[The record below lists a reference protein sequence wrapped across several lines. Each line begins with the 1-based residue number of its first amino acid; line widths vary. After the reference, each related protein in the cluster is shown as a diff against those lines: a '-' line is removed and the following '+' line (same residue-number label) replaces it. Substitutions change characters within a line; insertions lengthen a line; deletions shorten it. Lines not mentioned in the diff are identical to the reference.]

1 MARRTITIDERIK
14 RAEAEVVKYKS
25 KYEKALSDLKEL
37 VDKKRALKN
46 AEVISAIEKSSRTY
60 EEILEFLKVGK
71 ATE

>member
-1 MARRTITIDERIK
+1 MARRTITIDERIE

-60 EEILEFLKVGK
+60 EEILEFLKGGK
-71 ATE
+71 ASE

>member
-1 MARRTITIDERIK
+1 MARRTITIDERIE

-25 KYEKALSDLKEL
+25 KYEKALTDLKEL
-37 VDKKRALKN
+37 VDKERAMKN

-60 EEILEFLKVGK
+60 EEILEFLKGGK

>member
-1 MARRTITIDERIK
+1 MARRTITIDERIE

-25 KYEKALSDLKEL
+25 KYEKALTDLKEL
-37 VDKKRALKN
+37 VDKKRAMKN

-60 EEILEFLKVGK
+60 EEILEFLKGGK